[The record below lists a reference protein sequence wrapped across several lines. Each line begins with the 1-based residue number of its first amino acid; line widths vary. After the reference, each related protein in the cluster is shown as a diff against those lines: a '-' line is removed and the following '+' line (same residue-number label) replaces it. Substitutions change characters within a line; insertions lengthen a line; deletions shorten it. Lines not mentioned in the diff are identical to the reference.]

1 MREEETSTFSV
12 LRTEGWRV
20 VRLTSEPFR
29 NDERHCRSGG
39 PARRCT
45 YNANDASSAARREP
59 TMNGVTRRRPH
70 APRRRAQAMVPRP
83 IRLAPPRD
91 TAQARLPDGRIYE
104 AAPGT
109 PIGDILQVAA
119 AESSRPHATAVAAI
133 VGGRLRELHTPL
145 VGDAD
150 VTPVT
155 IGEADGARIYRRSLA
170 LLLVTAAAEE
180 FPEAEVLVQ
189 HSAPIMGGYFCG
201 VRGRTPFSAD
211 EVRLVEDRMRRIV
224 RADEPILK
232 SIAAVPDAIQVF
244 TDRGEAD
251 KARLLAHRQKDTI
264 TLYELRGRRDH
275 CQGYMVPS
283 TGYLRDFALEWFP
296 DGFLLQ
302 FPHQNTPFE
311 VTPVEPYP
319 KLFDVFHEAGEWLD
333 TLGIRGAGAL
343 NDAILEGRLPEVSL
357 VAEALHEG
365 RIARIAAEIAAL
377 NGRIR
382 LVLVA
387 GPSASGKTTFAKRL
401 AVQLLAHGR
410 RPFPLAL
417 DDYFLD
423 RDRTPRDHNGEL
435 DFESLHALDVHLFN
449 EHLLAL
455 MSGAPVQLPRYSFV
469 HGRREAGQTVALSPD
484 HIIIVEGIHGLNP
497 ALVAELPPDAI
508 YRVYVSAL
516 TQLNLDRHNR
526 VSTADTRLLR
536 RIVRDAASRGYSA
549 TQTIKRWPSVQRGE
563 KLHIF
568 PFQENCDAIF
578 NSSLVHELAVL
589 RSAAE
594 PLLLQ
599 VRPDTPEFLEA
610 NRLLSFLGWFRPA
623 PAEPV
628 PDNSILREF
637 IGRSI
642 LESFRLWVG

>member
-1 MREEETSTFSV
+1 MLE
-12 LRTEGWRV
+12 
-20 VRLTSEPFR
+20 
-29 NDERHCRSGG
+29 
-39 PARRCT
+39 
-45 YNANDASSAARREP
+45 
-59 TMNGVTRRRPH
+59 H
-70 APRRRAQAMVPRP
+70 APPDGTSPIVTQSRIRQTRPRAQVLVPGTVRS
-83 IRLAPPRD
+83 ASPRE
-91 TAQARLPDGRIYE
+91 TAQARLPDGRIFE

-109 PIGDILQVAA
+109 PLEALVRF
-119 AESSRPHATAVAAI
+119 AERSGRRGAPTAVAAI
-133 VGGRLRELHTPL
+133 VDGRLRELHTPL
-145 VGDAD
+145 TRDAD

-155 IGEADGARIYRRSLA
+155 LADTDGARIYRRSLA

-180 FPEAEVLVQ
+180 FPEADVLVQ
-189 HSAPIMGGYFCG
+189 HSAPIIGAYFCA
-201 VRGRTPFSAD
+201 VRGRAGFSAAD
-211 EVRLVEDRMRRIV
+211 LQRVERRMRLIV
-224 RADEPILK
+224 ESDEPIHK
-232 SIAAVPDAIQVF
+232 SVLPVPQAIQLF
-244 TDRGEAD
+244 SDRGESD

-264 TLYELRGRRDH
+264 TMYELRGRRDH
-275 CQGYMVPS
+275 FQGFMVPS
-283 TGYLRDFALEWFP
+283 TGCLRDFALEWFP
-296 DGFLLQ
+296 DGFLLR
-302 FPHQNTPFE
+302 FPHQTTPFE

-319 KLFDVFHEAGEWLD
+319 KLFDVFREAGEWLD

-343 NDAILEGRLPEVSL
+343 NDAILEGRLQEVSL

-365 RIARIAAEIAAL
+365 RIARMAAEIAAL
-377 NGRIR
+377 DGRIR

-417 DDYFLD
+417 DDYFHD
-423 RDRTPRDHNGEL
+423 RDRTPRDHLGEL
-435 DFESLHALDVHLFN
+435 DFESLHALDVGLFN

-455 MSGAPVQLPRYSFV
+455 MAGQPVQLPRYSFV
-469 HGRREAGQTVALSPD
+469 HGRREAGQTVTLSPD

-497 ALVAELPPDAI
+497 ALVPALPPESL

-526 VSTADTRLLR
+526 VSTADSRLIR
-536 RIVRDAASRGYSA
+536 RVVRDAATRGYRA
-549 TQTIKRWPSVQRGE
+549 AETLRRWPSVQRGE

-568 PFQENCDAIF
+568 PFQENCDAMF

-610 NRLLSFLGWFRPA
+610 NRLLSFLTWFRPA
-623 PAEPV
+623 AADLV

-642 LESFRLWVG
+642 LEEFRLWA

>member
-1 MREEETSTFSV
+1 MTDRHIRHTTP
-12 LRTEGWRV
+12 RAHT
-20 VRLTSEPFR
+20 LTS
-29 NDERHCRSGG
+29 G
-39 PARRCT
+39 
-45 YNANDASSAARREP
+45 
-59 TMNGVTRRRPH
+59 
-70 APRRRAQAMVPRP
+70 P
-83 IRLAPPRD
+83 IRLATRRD

-104 AAPGT
+104 AQVGT
-109 PIGDILQVAA
+109 PIGDVLRVAA
-119 AESSRPHATAVAAI
+119 EESARPVPQAVVAI
-133 VGGRLRELHTPL
+133 VNGRLRELHVPL

-155 IGEADGARIYRRSLA
+155 IGEPDGARVYRRSLA
-170 LLLVTAAAEE
+170 FLLVTAAGEE
-180 FPEAEVLVQ
+180 CPEADVLVQ
-189 HSAPIMGGYFCG
+189 HSAPNIGGYFCA
-201 VRGRTPFSAD
+201 VRGREPFSPA
-211 EVRLVEDRMRRIV
+211 EVQALERHMRHIVEL
-224 RADEPILK
+224 DEPIVK
-232 SIAAVPDAIQVF
+232 SVANVPDAIQLF
-244 TDRGEAD
+244 ADRGESD
-251 KARLLAHRQKDTI
+251 KARLLAHRQKHSI

-275 CQGYMVPS
+275 FQGYMVPA

-296 DGFLLQ
+296 DGFLLR
-302 FPHQNTPFE
+302 FPHQSPPFE
-311 VTPVEPYP
+311 VTPVQPYP

-343 NDAILEGRLPEVSL
+343 NDAILQGRLPEVSL

-365 RIARIAAEIAAL
+365 RIARIAADIAAL

-387 GPSASGKTTFAKRL
+387 GPSASGKTTFSKRL

-423 RDRTPRDHNGEL
+423 REHTPRGLDGEL
-435 DFESLHALDVHLFN
+435 DFEALDALDVHLFN

-455 MSGAPVQLPRYSFV
+455 MAGRPVQLPRYSFV
-469 HGRREAGQTVALSPD
+469 HGRREAGQTVALDAD

-497 ALVAELPPDAI
+497 ALVAELPADSI
-508 YRVYVSAL
+508 YRIYVSAL

-526 VSTADTRLLR
+526 VSTADSRLIR
-536 RIVRDAASRGYSA
+536 RIVRDAASRGYLA
-549 TQTIKRWPSVQRGE
+549 AQTIRRWPSVQRGE

-568 PFQENCDAIF
+568 PFQENGDAIF

-589 RSAAE
+589 RTAAE

-610 NRLLSFLGWFRPA
+610 NRLLSLLAWLRPTS
-623 PAEPV
+623 AEQV

-637 IGRSI
+637 VGRSI
-642 LESFRLWVG
+642 LENLHLWAPYDEERRKK